1 MTVSELSTARAA
13 FVERAWRRAFDAFA
27 AADATTALDLDDLDQ
42 FAQAA
47 MLLARMDDYFA
58 LRERAY
64 QLCVDRGDQLG
75 AARLA
80 GWIGNQ
86 RMADGS
92 VGQGTAWIARAQQH
106 LDADGSESVLAGF
119 LAMGHAFVALTEGE
133 PMRAVE
139 LAGEAVACGRRY
151 RDPELIALAAH
162 MEGLLL
168 IEAGE
173 TSIGV
178 ARLDEAMLS
187 LSGPGLSPVVTGIV
201 YCGVIAG
208 CWNAYDLRRAAEW
221 TQAMTAWCASQPE
234 LANFTGV
241 CKVHRAEL
249 QQLRGAWAEAR
260 EELTGVDGGRRD
272 ALSSA
277 QAAYVRGNV
286 DRLQGRFED
295 AEEAF
300 QRASR
305 LVDPQPG
312 LALLRLA
319 LGSSE
324 AAAAMTRR
332 ALAEYQEPGR
342 RVELL
347 VGAVEVLLA
356 VGDIEGA
363 AAAQAE
369 LAGQAQSSAIVL
381 AFAQHAK
388 GMLDLA
394 EDRPADALR
403 QLRPALATWLDIGA
417 PYQEAR
423 ARVLLSQACHALGDT
438 ESADRE
444 LAAARATFATLGAL
458 PDLAQLDGEVQDDLL
473 SPRELEV
480 LRLVATGAT
489 NRAIAAQLVLSERT
503 VDRHVSNIFGK
514 LGVSTRAA
522 ATAYAFERQLV

>member
-1 MTVSELSTARAA
+1 MTVSELSTAREA
-13 FVERAWRRAFDAFA
+13 FAERAWRRAYDSFA
-27 AADATTALDLDDLDQ
+27 AADAQAALELDDLDQ

-47 MLLARMDDYFA
+47 MLLARTDDYFA

-64 QLCVDRGDQLG
+64 QLCVERNDQLG

-92 VGQGTAWIARAQQH
+92 VGQGTAWVARAQQH
-106 LDADGSESVLAGF
+106 LDADGSETVLTGF
-119 LAMGHAFVALTEGE
+119 LAMGHAFVALTEGQ
-133 PMRAVE
+133 PMRAME
-139 LAGEAVACGRRY
+139 LAAEAVECGRRF
-151 RDPELIALAAH
+151 RDPELLALAAH
-162 MEGLLL
+162 MQGLLL

-173 TSIGV
+173 TAAGV
-178 ARLDEAMLS
+178 ARLDEAMLA
-187 LSGPGLSPVVTGIV
+187 LGDPRLSPLVTGIV
-201 YCGVIAG
+201 YCGVLAG
-208 CWNAYDLRRAAEW
+208 CWNAYDLHRASEW

-249 QQLRGAWAEAR
+249 QQLRGAWTEVRA
-260 EELTGVDGGRRD
+260 ELTGVEG

-286 DRLQGRFED
+286 DRLQGRFDD

-300 QRASR
+300 QLASR

-319 LGSSE
+319 RGSSE

-332 ALAEYQEPGR
+332 ALGEYQEPGR

-347 VGAVEVLLA
+347 FGAVEVLLA
-356 VGDIEGA
+356 VGDVEGA
-363 AAAQAE
+363 AVAQAE
-369 LAGQAQSSAIVL
+369 LAAQARSSAIVL
-381 AFAQHAK
+381 AFSQHAQA
-388 GMLDLA
+388 MLDLA
-394 EDRPADALR
+394 AGRPSDALR
-403 QLRPALATWLDIGA
+403 QLRPALAAWLDIAA

-423 ARVLLSQACHALGDT
+423 TRLLVAHACRALGDT

-444 LAAARATFATLGAL
+444 LAAARATFVALGAM
-458 PDLAQLDGEVQDDLL
+458 PDLAQLDGEVRDDLL